1 MAIMNILF
9 QSGEMIKKRVKEI
22 EQKNIQSLRET
33 QEEIEALLRNAAK
46 SKQKKHKTIYV
57 HDTSRTHFEQA
68 FPVDYRIS
76 K

>member
-9 QSGEMIKKRVKEI
+9 QGGEIIKKRVKEI

-33 QEEIEALLRNAAK
+33 QEEIETLLRKATK
-46 SKQKKHKTIYV
+46 GKHRKNKTIYV